1 MKRDEQIRMLLH
13 PEEYTDEQMDRML
26 EENDITMPNA
36 EEAWEQFRGRTTRV
50 KRKRLLTKKA
60 AAMFIGVLML
70 GSIAYATIQW
80 WTAFPNS
87 VKEGDVELHAS
98 ASSSFNQVSPC
109 SEEPQE
115 TVLVYENIELATI
128 LNDVATFYQCEV
140 VFKEV
145 DSKHIRLYFTWDKEQ
160 TIDNVIDT
168 FNKFERIH
176 ITREDKKLIVD

>member
-1 MKRDEQIRMLLH
+1 MRRDEQIRMLLH

-26 EENDITMPNA
+26 DENDITVPNA
-36 EEAWEQFRGRTTRV
+36 KEAWEQFRSRTTKV
-50 KRKRLLTKKA
+50 KRKRLLTWKV

-80 WTAFPNS
+80 WTAFPNF
-87 VKEGDVELHAS
+87 VKEGNVEFHAS
-98 ASSSFNQVSPC
+98 ASSSSNQVSPS

-115 TVLVYENIELATI
+115 TVRVYENAELVTI

-140 VFKEV
+140 VFKKA

-176 ITREDKKLIVD
+176 ITREDKKLTVD